1 MSSGN
6 LTADR
11 RFAYAESLRAAGDIA
26 GAAEVIAQAL
36 ELAPNWA
43 EGHFAL
49 AEALAECGRKTEA
62 VDAYRAYLELDADDS
77 MGAAAR
83 FGRGDVQWM
92 TAGRGVVHSEMF
104 PLIDTT
110 GPNTCELFQI
120 WLNLPAADKMVEPH
134 FTMLW
139 ADDKIGRAHV

>member
-11 RFAYAESLRAAGDIA
+11 RFAYAESLRAAGDAA

-49 AEALAECGRKTEA
+49 AETLAECGRKTDA

-77 MGAAAR
+77 MGAGARLALLGVDAAPAALPQAYVAR
-83 FGRGDVQWM
+83 LFDQY
-92 TAGRGVVHSEMF
+92 AGRFDTALTEGLRYRA
-104 PLIDTT
+104 PLLLREAIVK
-110 GPNTCELFQI
+110 
-120 WLNLPAADKMVEPH
+120 AAP
-134 FTMLW
+134 
-139 ADDKIGRAHV
+139 

>member
-11 RFAYAESLRAAGDIA
+11 RFAYAESLRAAGDSA

-49 AEALAECGRKTEA
+49 AEALAEAGRRDEATEA
-62 VDAYRAYLELDADDS
+62 YREYLALDADDS
-77 MGAAAR
+77 MGAGARLALLGAQAAPS
-83 FGRGDVQWM
+83 G
-92 TAGRGVVHSEMF
+92 
-104 PLIDTT
+104 
-110 GPNTCELFQI
+110 
-120 WLNLPAADKMVEPH
+120 LPPAYV
-134 FTMLW
+134 
-139 ADDKIGRAHV
+139 